1 MTTQA
6 LPAILFKF
14 GRSRQS
20 VPVPATDD
28 ELLVQVQGG
37 DRDAL
42 ALLFCCYARPIRA
55 LGRRVLHNYEEA
67 DELVHEVFLY
77 LINKAE
83 LFDPSC
89 GSARAWLARISYHRA
104 LDRRRW
110 LSRRHYF
117 CDDGY
122 EVWTDVEELLGPC
135 DVEISYWRSRLTAA
149 FHDLTEEQRS
159 TLQLHFFEGLTVNEI
174 AEQMGRS
181 RVQVRHYYYRGLEA
195 LREQMGSE
203 PTCRSA

>member
-1 MTTQA
+1 M
-6 LPAILFKF
+6 LLKF

-20 VPVPATDD
+20 APIAATDD
-28 ELLVQVQGG
+28 ELLVQVQRG

-67 DELVHEVFLY
+67 DELVHEVFLF
-77 LINKAE
+77 LLNKAE

-104 LDRRRW
+104 LDRRKW

-117 CDDGY
+117 SDDNY
-122 EVWTDVEELLGPC
+122 EVWTDVEDLLGPC

-181 RVQVRHYYYRGLEA
+181 RGQVKHYYYRGLEV
-195 LREQMGSE
+195 LRGQMCSGPKES
-203 PTCRSA
+203 RAKAAGKAVA